1 MLRELDEVILFFVV
15 LIIFLGVIEVGY
27 RLGRRLRKPADEA
40 AKTHITALQTAL
52 LGLLALLL
60 GFTFAMSVTR
70 FETRKNLVLEE
81 ANAIGNAYWRSQL
94 IPAEHRPVVA
104 KMLHEYTSASL
115 DYHLADQD
123 SPRFAT
129 ANATARRIE
138 RQIRAAVAARAEN
151 PPSISTIMFIQAIN
165 EMAQINEKRRVALEN
180 HVPEPVYYL
189 LFIVAGGSMGYIAYG
204 TGLYGRR
211 RPISTGMFAALIALV
226 LTFILDIDQPGSG
239 LIQVGQESM
248 ERMQATLAQEM
259 QQLECGRSRHEIQAS
274 SSSTSSPRS
283 SNLPVDVQ
291 PRCR

>member
-1 MLRELDEVILFFVV
+1 MLRELDEVYLFFVV
-15 LIIFLGVIEVGY
+15 LVIFLAIIELSY
-27 RLGRRLRKPADEA
+27 RLGRKLRKPADIA
-40 AKTHITALQTAL
+40 AKTHISALQTAL

-94 IPAEHRPVVA
+94 IPAERRPMVA
-104 KMLHEYTSASL
+104 GMLHEYTSASL

-123 SPRFAT
+123 SPRFNA

-138 RQIRAAVAARAEN
+138 RQIRAAVAARAES
-151 PPSISTIMFIQAIN
+151 PPSISTIMFVQAVN

-189 LFIVAGGSMGYIAYG
+189 LFIVAAGAMAYIAYG
-204 TGLYGRR
+204 TGLHGRR

-239 LIQVGQESM
+239 LIRVGQESM
-248 ERMQATLAQEM
+248 ERMQAMLAQE
-259 QQLECGRSRHEIQAS
+259 IK
-274 SSSTSSPRS
+274 P
-283 SNLPVDVQ
+283 
-291 PRCR
+291 

>member
-1 MLRELDEVILFFVV
+1 MLRELDETYLFFVG
-15 LIIFLGVIEVGY
+15 LIIFMVIIELSF
-27 RLGRRLRKPADEA
+27 RLGRRLRKPADDS
-40 AKTHITALQTAL
+40 AKAHISALQTAL

-60 GFTFAMSVTR
+60 GFTFAMSITR

-94 IPAEHRPVVA
+94 IPAQHRPMVA
-104 KMLHEYTSASL
+104 NLLHEYTSASL
-115 DYHLADQD
+115 EYHLADQD
-123 SPRFAT
+123 SPRFNA

-138 RQIRAAVAARAEN
+138 RQIRATIAAAAEN

-189 LFIVAGGSMGYIAYG
+189 LFIVASGSMAYLAYG

-211 RPISTGMFAALIALV
+211 RLVSTGVFAALISLV

-239 LIQVGQESM
+239 LIQVSQESM
-248 ERMQATLAQEM
+248 QRMQATLAQELK
-259 QQLECGRSRHEIQAS
+259 Q
-274 SSSTSSPRS
+274 
-283 SNLPVDVQ
+283 
-291 PRCR
+291 

>member
-1 MLRELDEVILFFVV
+1 MLRELDETFIFFIG
-15 LIIFLGVIEVGY
+15 LIIFLGIIELSF

-40 AKTHITALQTAL
+40 AKTHISALQTAL

-94 IPAEHRPVVA
+94 IPAEHRPMVA
-104 KMLHEYTSASL
+104 DLLHEYTSAAL

-123 SPRFAT
+123 SPRFAI

-138 RQIRAAVAARAEN
+138 RQIRTAVAATAEI
-151 PPSISTIMFIQAIN
+151 PPSISTVMFIQAIN

-180 HVPEPVYYL
+180 HVPEPVFYL
-189 LFIVAGGSMGYIAYG
+189 LFIVASGSMAYIAYG
-204 TGLYGRR
+204 TGLQGRR
-211 RPISTGMFAALIALV
+211 RLISTGVFAALISLV

-239 LIQVGQESM
+239 LIQVSQESM
-248 ERMQATLAQEM
+248 LRMQSTLEQE
-259 QQLECGRSRHEIQAS
+259 RKH
-274 SSSTSSPRS
+274 
-283 SNLPVDVQ
+283 
-291 PRCR
+291 

>member
-1 MLRELDEVILFFVV
+1 MLREVDEVIIFFVV
-15 LIIFLGVIEVGY
+15 LIIFLAVIELAY

-94 IPAEHRPVVA
+94 IPVEHRPAVA
-104 KMLHEYTSASL
+104 KMLHEYASASL

-123 SPRFAT
+123 SPRFAA

-151 PPSISTIMFIQAIN
+151 PPTISTIMFIQAIN

-189 LFIVAGGSMGYIAYG
+189 LFIVAAGSMAYIAYG
-204 TGLYGRR
+204 TGLHGRR
-211 RPISTGMFAALIALV
+211 RPVSTGMFAALIALV
-226 LTFILDIDQPGSG
+226 LTFILDIDQPSGG
-239 LIQVGQESM
+239 LIEVGQESM
-248 ERMQATLAQEM
+248 ERMRDTLADEM
-259 QQLECGRSRHEIQAS
+259 RQQ
-274 SSSTSSPRS
+274 P
-283 SNLPVDVQ
+283 
-291 PRCR
+291 